1 MGSGTAVLDLNA
13 SSSIA
18 MHSDV
23 CTTSASAS
31 SASSSAEA
39 SPRFDPAAALAPPA
53 TYASIKPARAAR
65 WNGSHVSFAAEGL
78 PNAPSSL
85 TATRATVVSASSS
98 VISSRRV
105 PLRPRNFGS
114 SGETFS
120 ALARARVDRV
130 RREGAA
136 LLDATREG
144 VANARGAASAAIGG
158 EARRRATG
166 RSDDDE
172 RRRARRTGA
181 RKRLVVA
188 VSAVRSGR
196 SHEGL

>member
-1 MGSGTAVLDLNA
+1 M
-13 SSSIA
+13 
-18 MHSDV
+18 
-23 CTTSASAS
+23 
-31 SASSSAEA
+31 
-39 SPRFDPAAALAPPA
+39 
-53 TYASIKPARAAR
+53 
-65 WNGSHVSFAAEGL
+65 
-78 PNAPSSL
+78 
-85 TATRATVVSASSS
+85 
-98 VISSRRV
+98 
-105 PLRPRNFGS
+105 
-114 SGETFS
+114 
-120 ALARARVDRV
+120 ARARVDRV